1 MPLSDTLISTAEL
14 AALLEKPDIVVVDAS
29 WYLPAD
35 RRDTQDEFFAAR
47 IPGARFF
54 DIEAIAD
61 LDHVCPHMLPSEQLF
76 ADCVQALGIGGNS
89 RVVVYDSKGLFSAA
103 RAWWMFRVFGHDR
116 VQILEGGLP
125 AWVAAGYGTEQGAP
139 DVATRSSG
147 FVAVRQPAWL
157 ADVEGVRTALSSGNH
172 AVLDARSASRFAG
185 EEAEPRPGVRPGHIP
200 GSSNLHYAQ
209 ILTGEPTTLK
219 PLQELEQLFDEV
231 GAGRDAR
238 VVTTCGSGI
247 SACLLA
253 LALHELGRSPVAV
266 YDGSWAEWGAR
277 ADCPVEKG

>member
-1 MPLSDTLISTAEL
+1 MLASDTLILPTEL
-14 AALLEKPDIVVVDAS
+14 APLLEKPDIVVVDAS

-35 RRDTQDEFFAAR
+35 RRDTQAEFFAAR
-47 IPGARFF
+47 IPGARFC

-61 LDHVCPHMLPSEQLF
+61 LDHACPHMLPSEQLF
-76 ADCVQALGIGGNS
+76 ADCVQALGIGGNT

-125 AWVAAGYGTEQGAP
+125 AWVAAGYGTAEGAP

-157 ADVEGVRTALSSGNH
+157 ADVEGVRAALSSGNH

-185 EEAEPRPGVRPGHIP
+185 KEAEPRPGVRPGHIP